1 MDVKKVRRYEDLD
14 GQVYV
19 IRELRNGLAYLDDK
33 VYMSYTSARRA
44 LTSKLALVGG
54 GKNTKY

>member
-1 MDVKKVRRYEDLD
+1 MDVRNIRRFEDLD

-19 IRELRNGLAYLDDK
+19 IRELSNGLAFLDDK

-44 LTSKLALVGG
+44 LTSKLASRGA
-54 GKNTKY
+54 KY